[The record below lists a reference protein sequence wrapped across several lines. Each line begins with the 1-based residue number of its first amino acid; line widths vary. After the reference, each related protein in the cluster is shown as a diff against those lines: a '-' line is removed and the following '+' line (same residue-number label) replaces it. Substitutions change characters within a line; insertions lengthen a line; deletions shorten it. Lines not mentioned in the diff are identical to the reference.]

1 MLEEKRIVLGKGT
14 AWKTAQSWVLVFNMA
29 HPEMGGVDPTTSAN
43 AAEIVGTAMA
53 TAQQG

>member
-1 MLEEKRIVLGKGT
+1 VEEKRVVLGKGT

-29 HPEMGGVDPTTSAN
+29 HPEMGGVDTATSSN

-53 TAQQG
+53 DAQKG

>member
-1 MLEEKRIVLGKGT
+1 MLGKGT